1 MTVSAI
7 VKNSLTDLPDSEL
20 CSGYIKDYFKK
31 NNFKE
36 TSKHFPKLSTIF
48 VLSHMARN
56 GYLFFFFSLFSDVE
70 KSIWVV
76 SLGPQQVKNPS
87 GIHEDAG
94 SIPGLTQWV
103 KVPALL

>member
-1 MTVSAI
+1 MTVSAT

-48 VLSHMARN
+48 VLSHIARN
-56 GYLFFFFSLFSDVE
+56 GYLFFFLFIIFRCRKIYMGSFLRA
-70 KSIWVV
+70 S
-76 SLGPQQVKNPS
+76 
-87 GIHEDAG
+87 AG
-94 SIPGLTQWV
+94 
-103 KVPALL
+103 